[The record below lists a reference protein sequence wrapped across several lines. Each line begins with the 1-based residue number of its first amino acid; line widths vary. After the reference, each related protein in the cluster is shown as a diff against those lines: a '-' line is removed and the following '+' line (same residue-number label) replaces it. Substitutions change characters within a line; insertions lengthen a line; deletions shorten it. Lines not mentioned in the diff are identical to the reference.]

1 MHPIGLLP
9 LLLLLLAAGPSVA
22 DDGSTDTPNWPG
34 FRGPE
39 GSGVASGD
47 GLPVAWSETES
58 VLWSTEVPGRGWSSP
73 VVWGDR
79 VFLTTAVSEGEL
91 KQPSTGIFG
100 NEDIARLIAEGKSEQ
115 EAVAIILGRDLEKTG
130 DGDLQVR
137 FLVIAYDVATGAEL
151 WRREAHRGVP
161 PGGRHRKNT
170 YASETPVTDGER
182 IYALFGNIGLYTYSL
197 DGELLWKRELEPRP
211 IYLDFGTASSPAV
224 DERHVYVLND
234 NDEEAYLLALDRATG
249 EEAWRVVRSGEGRH
263 SAWSTPFVWR
273 HEGGSEI
280 VAVGVGHA
288 TSYDPDTGKELWT
301 LGGLSLVPTPTPIAA
316 GNLLYLAGGAPEE
329 PVRPLVAVRRGARG
343 DITPDDESSES
354 EWIAWS
360 QERAGSYIPSPIAY
374 GERLYVLYDKGFLA
388 AFDAAS
394 GEEIFEARIGRGGV
408 TFSASPWAYDDMV
421 FALSE
426 EGCTFVF
433 RAGDEYELLGTNDL
447 DEMSLATPAIARD
460 SLFIRTM
467 TRLYRIGVGD
477 APDRSREP

>member
-1 MHPIGLLP
+1 
-9 LLLLLLAAGPSVA
+9 
-22 DDGSTDTPNWPG
+22 
-34 FRGPE
+34 
-39 GSGVASGD
+39 
-47 GLPVAWSETES
+47 
-58 VLWSTEVPGRGWSSP
+58 
-73 VVWGDR
+73 
-79 VFLTTAVSEGEL
+79 
-91 KQPSTGIFG
+91 
-100 NEDIARLIAEGKSEQ
+100 
-115 EAVAIILGRDLEKTG
+115 
-130 DGDLQVR
+130 
-137 FLVIAYDVATGAEL
+137 
-151 WRREAHRGVP
+151 
-161 PGGRHRKNT
+161 
-170 YASETPVTDGER
+170 
-182 IYALFGNIGLYTYSL
+182 
-197 DGELLWKRELEPRP
+197 
-211 IYLDFGTASSPAV
+211 
-224 DERHVYVLND
+224 
-234 NDEEAYLLALDRATG
+234 
-249 EEAWRVVRSGEGRH
+249 
-263 SAWSTPFVWR
+263 
-273 HEGGSEI
+273 
-280 VAVGVGHA
+280 VGVGHA

-316 GNLLYLAGGAPEE
+316 GGLLYLTGGAPEE

-360 QERAGSYIPSPIAY
+360 QERAGSYIPSPIVY

-477 APDRSREP
+477 ASDRSREP